1 MDFRLGCAIWSYKDW
16 IGEFFPVGSRAIDF
30 LQLYSRRLT
39 AVEANT
45 TFYSIPEADTVQR
58 WVTETP
64 DGFHFCPKLPR
75 TITHAGLLTPT
86 LSETLAFLERMQA
99 LHPRLGPFFAQLPPT
114 YGPSYIDDL
123 TTFLAAFP
131 RHDRALALEVRHPDW
146 FQEPHATE
154 LNTRLQQLDVGR
166 VLLDTRPIYDSP
178 DDPQQYSQRRKPQVP
193 LQPIVTA
200 RFSLIRYISH
210 PDLNQNQPYLHQ
222 WVTQVQQWL
231 QAGIQLY
238 FFVHCPNEQQSP
250 TIARHFQRLLEQH
263 DVPVPS
269 LPWDAIEEPPTQLS
283 LF

>member
-16 IGEFFPVGSRAIDF
+16 TGDFFPVGSRAIDF

-39 AVEANT
+39 AVEGNT
-45 TFYSIPEADTVQR
+45 TFYSIPDAQTVQR
-58 WVTETP
+58 WASETP
-64 DGFHFCPKLPR
+64 DGFHFCLKLPR

-86 LSETLAFLERMQA
+86 IPDTLAFLERMQG
-99 LHPRLGPFFAQLPPT
+99 LHQRLGPFFAQLPPT
-114 YGPSYIDDL
+114 YSPAQIDDL

-131 RHDRALALEVRHPDW
+131 HGDRALALEVRHSDW

-154 LNTRLQQLDVGR
+154 LNTRLQQLGVGR

-178 DDPQQYSQRRKPQVP
+178 DDSQRYSERRKPRVP
-193 LQPIVTA
+193 LQPTLTA
-200 RFSLIRYISH
+200 SFSLIRYISH
-210 PDLNQNQPYLHQ
+210 PTLSQNQPYLQQ

-238 FFVHCPNEQQSP
+238 FFVHCPDEQQSP
-250 TIARHFQRLLEQH
+250 TIARHFQHLLEH
-263 DVPVPS
+263 HNVPVPP
-269 LPWDAIEEPPTQLS
+269 LPWDAIKEPPTQLS